1 MNPDNDCFC
10 VGETRPTNH
19 NNESL
24 PGRTIGKRILSRR
37 LQGLYGDG
45 AYLALASQDSS
56 SLDAPNLSH
65 FIYAYPEI
73 RMIAHKQSLEE
84 RNLLDK
90 NLVEL
95 VEIMDDEQFIQTIW
109 DFDYMMIL

>member
-1 MNPDNDCFC
+1 MKSVVYLIDSAPYGTEKAYGALHAAIVC
-10 VGETRPTNH
+10 
-19 NNESL
+19 L
-24 PGRTIGKRILSRR
+24 PHSATI
-37 LQGLYGDG
+37 GLYGDG

-95 VEIMDDEQFIQTIW
+95 VEIMDDEQFMQTIK

>member
-1 MNPDNDCFC
+1 MKSIVYLVDSAPYGTEKAYGALHAAIVC
-10 VGETRPTNH
+10 
-19 NNESL
+19 L
-24 PGRTIGKRILSRR
+24 PHSATI
-37 LQGLYGDG
+37 GLYGDG
-45 AYLALASQDSS
+45 TYLALSNQDSS

-95 VEIMDDEQFIQTIW
+95 VEIMDDEQFIQTVR

>member
-1 MNPDNDCFC
+1 MKSVVYLIDSAPYGTEKAYGALHAAIVC
-10 VGETRPTNH
+10 
-19 NNESL
+19 L
-24 PGRTIGKRILSRR
+24 PHSATI
-37 LQGLYGDG
+37 GLYGDG

-73 RMIAHKQSLEE
+73 RMIAHKQSLKE

-90 NLVEL
+90 NLIEL
-95 VEIMDDEQFIQTIW
+95 VEIMDDEQFIQTIRN
-109 DFDYMMIL
+109 FDHMMIL

>member
-1 MNPDNDCFC
+1 MKSIVYLVDSAPYGTEKAYGALHAAI
-10 VGETRPTNH
+10 VT
-19 NNESL
+19 L
-24 PGRTIGKRILSRR
+24 PHSATI
-37 LQGLYGDG
+37 GLYGDG

-95 VEIMDDEQFIQTIW
+95 VEIMDDKQFIQAIK